1 MSATCP
7 LCERG
12 QLEPR
17 VIDETIRY
25 DGAELIVR
33 GVEISICHVCGEE
46 VITPQQ
52 ARANEVKFSDAKR
65 AHDGLLTS
73 SEISEWRERWHLTQQ
88 TAAALLGGGV
98 NAFSKYERGEVI
110 QSKPMDLLVRAS
122 DRFGELRE
130 FLAERAGVTL
140 LDHHWVTLPQDDE
153 PAERPMKLKLES
165 NVVDVAAFRIRRA
178 DCGAGANDGKWRE
191 DAGLAY
197 GS

>member
-1 MSATCP
+1 MTATCP

-25 DGAELIVR
+25 DGAELVVR
-33 GVEISICHVCGEE
+33 GIEISVCHVCGQE
-46 VITPQQ
+46 VVAPQQ
-52 ARANEVKFSDAKR
+52 ARANEVRFADAKR

-73 SEISEWRERWHLTQQ
+73 KEISEWRDRWHFTQQ

-110 QSKPMDLLVRAS
+110 QSRPMDLLVRAS
-122 DRFGELRE
+122 DRFAELRE

-140 LDHHWVTLPQDDE
+140 PDHHWVTLTQDDE
-153 PAERPMKLKLES
+153 PVERSMRLKLES
-165 NVVDVAAFRIRRA
+165 NVIDVAAYRVRRA
-178 DCGAGANDGKWRE
+178 ECGVVANDGTWHE
-191 DAGLAY
+191 DAGFAY